1 MFYRTPTPEWSKES
15 RFPYWT
21 PATKFPLDYMRIGN
35 ENGNSDKLLEMK
47 KDLYAKAAEFWIKL
61 REKYGLRVWKNEKKS
76 RDEL

>member
-47 KDLYAKAAEFWIKL
+47 KDLYTESAEFYL
-61 REKYGLRVWKNEKKS
+61 KS
-76 RDEL
+76 KVAIPR